1 MKNKKIVLTFD
12 YELFL
17 FESGNIYN
25 CIIQPVLRILKKLE
39 ECDIKAVFFID
50 SLFIYKLKK
59 LNLNDDFKA
68 IKENIHHILKNGH
81 QVELHLHTHWADA
94 IYDFKN
100 EIWNLSNQ
108 SKYRFF
114 DLSESDQNKYFDLAY
129 STLKKICKE
138 YDTAY
143 KISCFRAGG
152 LCIQPFE
159 IFIKFFKKYK
169 IKYECSVAPNMK
181 SDSKPHKYNF
191 ENYLNKDPYFFKTDP
206 IKKTHSGQFIECP
219 INYYEINFFE
229 KLLGRVAYVK
239 KKNTS
244 IFGNGKGISPIKT
257 KKNKLNIFSSK
268 KYFFSL
274 DEPHNTSTLIKKI
287 KANNEKV
294 ITILSHPKLMSER
307 SIYTLSNLANEK
319 SFSFDLYKNITP

>member
-1 MKNKKIVLTFD
+1 MKNKKIVITFD

-39 ECDIKAVFFID
+39 ECDIKAIFFID

-59 LNLNDDFKA
+59 LNLNDDYKA

-94 IYDFKN
+94 IYDYKN
-100 EIWNLSNQ
+100 EVWNLSNYT
-108 SKYRFF
+108 KYSFVNLN
-114 DLSESDQNKYFDLAY
+114 DSDQKKYFDLAY
-129 STLKKICKE
+129 STLKNICEE
-138 YDTAY
+138 YNKDY

-159 IFIKFFKKYK
+159 IFIKFLKKYK

-181 SDSKPHKYNF
+181 SNSKLQKYDF
-191 ENYLNKDPYFFKTDP
+191 TKYINKEPYFFKLDP
-206 IKKTHSGQFIECP
+206 ITKTQLGKFIECP
-219 INYYEINFFE
+219 INYYEINFFD
-229 KLLGRVAYVK
+229 KLFGKITAINK
-239 KKNTS
+239 TTS
-244 IFGNGKGISPIKT
+244 IFGNGKGQSPIKE
-257 KKNKLNIFSSK
+257 KKSLLHMFHSD

-274 DEPHNTSTLIKKI
+274 DEPHNSTVLIKKI
-287 KANNEKV
+287 KASNEKV
-294 ITILSHPKLMSER
+294 ITLICHPKLMSER
-307 SIYTLSNLANEK
+307 SIYTLSNLAKEK